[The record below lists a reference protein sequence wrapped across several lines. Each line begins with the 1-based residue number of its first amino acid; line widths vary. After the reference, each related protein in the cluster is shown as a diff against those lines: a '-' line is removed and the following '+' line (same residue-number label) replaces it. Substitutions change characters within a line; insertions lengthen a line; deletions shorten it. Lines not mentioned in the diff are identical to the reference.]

1 MSANYNKRNF
11 LRVLSI
17 ALAMALVLSVT
28 GVATATGRTSLSK
41 KKLTLKTGK
50 TAVLK
55 LKNNKKKTSWKIVS
69 GKKYIKITARS
80 QNRIKVRGI
89 SKGKAVVQVKAGKNK
104 YRCKI
109 TVKGSSNNGT
119 GNGSSSLAQ
128 ENKSSPSPS
137 PTPGNVEGPSLFGL
151 IGAGTDSLQQK
162 FGTPVR
168 IDSAPQG
175 FDNYIYNPNGDYSA
189 YMIVGVEDNA
199 VVSCFTISRGFT
211 YGDYAKEGEDT
222 SVLPSRGWK
231 INTGSN
237 ETGGKQIYQIT
248 LGSETAYAYHDK
260 HGAGQIYGIQIISN
274 KLSPINFF
282 MTCQDDYTPD
292 MCSGTETE
300 IMELTNA
307 FRVYY
312 GLAALKGD
320 SKGDTAA
327 RLHSQEMAAVP
338 YFAHE
343 GQDGSKPSDRLRNAG
358 ISFSSACGENIARG
372 QADAACNVNGWIF
385 SEGHR
390 KNLLSKS
397 YEYIGCGI
405 ALRKGDIFSDDR
417 MQMFDMMY
425 ATQNF
430 WK

>member
-1 MSANYNKRNF
+1 MCVIYNKRNF
-11 LRVLSI
+11 LRALSI

-50 TAVLK
+50 STVLK
-55 LKNNKKKTSWKIVS
+55 LKNNKKKTSWKVVS
-69 GKKYIKITARS
+69 GKKRIRITALS
-80 QNRIKVRGI
+80 KNRVRVWGI
-89 SKGKAVVQVKAGKNK
+89 SKGKAVVQVKAGKKK
-104 YRCKI
+104 YRCNI

-119 GNGSSSLAQ
+119 GNGSSSATQ
-128 ENKSSPSPS
+128 KKQSSPSPS
-137 PTPGNVEGPSLFGL
+137 PTPNVEGPSLAGL
-151 IGAGTDSLQQK
+151 IGSSTDSLQQK

-175 FDNYIYNPNGDYSA
+175 FDNYIYNPNGNYSA
-189 YMIVGVEDNA
+189 YMIVGVEDNE

-211 YGDYAKEGEDT
+211 YGDYAKEGEDA
-222 SVLPSRGWK
+222 SDLASRGWK
-231 INTGSN
+231 IDTGSGA
-237 ETGGKQIYQIT
+237 TGGKQIYQIT
-248 LGSETAYAYHDK
+248 LDNETAYAYHDMY
-260 HGAGQIYGIQIISN
+260 GACQIYGIQIISN
-274 KLSPINFF
+274 KLSPMNFF
-282 MTCQDDYTPD
+282 MTCQHDYTPD

-300 IMELTNA
+300 IRELTNA

-320 SKGDTAA
+320 SKGDTVA
-327 RLHSQEMAAVP
+327 RLHSQEMASVP

-343 GQDGSKPSDRLRNAG
+343 GQDGSSPSDRMRGAG
-358 ISFSSACGENIARG
+358 ISFSSSGENIARG

-390 KNLLSKS
+390 KNLLSKN

-405 ALRKGDIFSDDR
+405 ALRKGNIFSDDR